1 MMKPRQAAF
10 TLVELMATIAIAA
23 ILLSIA
29 APSFLS
35 MIARQRIEG
44 AADELAVHLRHA
56 ATEAVSV
63 NAPVSLVSTST
74 GYTTSYTASGGSV
87 IPLGSITLGSGLSMT
102 DGVTA
107 TFNPMRAD
115 SNAASFTISSANTS
129 DTLRVD
135 TSTAGLVTICSSSGA
150 IGGYASC

>member
-10 TLVELMATIAIAA
+10 TLIELMVTIAIAA
-23 ILLSIA
+23 ILLGIA

-44 AADELAVHLRHA
+44 AANELAVHLRHE
-56 ATEAVSV
+56 ATEAVNH
-63 NAPVSLVSTST
+63 NASVSLVSSST
-74 GYTTSYTASGGSV
+74 GYTTSSGNV
-87 IPLGSITLGSGLSMT
+87 VTLGSGLSIT
-102 DGVTA
+102 SGVTA

-115 SNAASFTISSANTS
+115 SNEASFTISSTNTS

-135 TSTAGLVTICSSSGA
+135 TSVVGLVTICSSSGA
-150 IGGYASC
+150 IGGYASCLP